1 MPCYHPKKGYR
12 SHNPCKPI
20 IFYKPYAGAG
30 SFPVPCGQCIGCR
43 LERSRQWAIRMYH
56 EASLYKNNCFITL
69 TYDEK
74 HLPTDHSLHKED
86 YQKFMKR
93 LREKY
98 SHTIRFFHCG
108 EYGDL
113 TFRPHYHAILFNHE
127 FDNQKL
133 APCKQPFDKKHK
145 LYNSKALTDLWPFGM
160 HTIAEANFETMA
172 YCARY
177 IMKKQTGEHAKC
189 INPLTGL
196 RYYERLDQD
205 TGEIYPLLPEYTTMS
220 LRPGIGA
227 PWLEKWHT
235 DVYPSDSI
243 IINGKQMKPPKFYD
257 SKFEHEYP
265 DGPDL
270 MKEIKKLRREKAE
283 AHASDNTPERLAVK
297 EKVKK
302 AQIKSLMRT
311 L

>member
-1 MPCYHPKKGYR
+1 
-12 SHNPCKPI
+12 
-20 IFYKPYAGAG
+20 
-30 SFPVPCGQCIGCR
+30 
-43 LERSRQWAIRMYH
+43 
-56 EASLYKNNCFITL
+56 
-69 TYDEK
+69 
-74 HLPTDHSLHKED
+74 
-86 YQKFMKR
+86 MKR

-98 SHTIRFFHCG
+98 SHKIRFFHCG

-127 FDNQKL
+127 FENKTI
-133 APCKQPFDKKHK
+133 APCKQPFDKKHI
-145 LYNSKALTDLWPFGM
+145 LYNSPALAELWTDGM

-189 INPLTGL
+189 VNPLTGL
-196 RYYERLDQD
+196 KYYERMATEDLYDSD
-205 TGEIYPLLPEYTTMS
+205 DKIIHAKGEILQLLPEYTTMS

-243 IINGKQMKPPKFYD
+243 AINGREMKPPKFYD
-257 SKFEHEYP
+257 HKFEHEMIKDP
-265 DGPDL
+265 DEVGPFSPKHDYKLVKKYPDL
-270 MKEIKKLRREKAE
+270 MEDIKKLRQEKAV
-283 AHASDNTPERLAVK
+283 ANATDNTPERLAVK

-302 AQIKSLMRT
+302 AQIKSLMRI